1 MRIISG
7 NNTLERLEMYIFTIS
22 FDKFYGKIRHKLF
35 HIYSN
40 GTCTSNCTNHDP
52 WKYLW
57 LVLTLFLIS
66 NFLISVFI
74 YSVRWILTCNSLN
87 KTNTTKLFLLKNVF
101 KKLQEIC
108 PKKHIFEQSIIFAW
122 HPTTRNN
129 CGHWMIW
136 DGKMG
141 IIILQHHF
149 FPTKKQ
155 EVQ

>member
-1 MRIISG
+1 MRIIIG
-7 NNTLERLEMYIFTIS
+7 NNALDRLEMYTFTLS
-22 FDKFYGKIRHKLF
+22 FDKFYGKIRLKLS

-40 GTCTSNCTNHDP
+40 GTCTPNCHQSWSLNVSLIGL
-52 WKYLW
+52 YF
-57 LVLTLFLIS
+57 FLIS

-155 EVQ
+155 EV

>member
-1 MRIISG
+1 MAHVLQIA
-7 NNTLERLEMYIFTIS
+7 
-22 FDKFYGKIRHKLF
+22 
-35 HIYSN
+35 
-40 GTCTSNCTNHDP
+40 TNHDP
-52 WKYLW
+52 WRYLW
-57 LVLTLFLIS
+57 LVFTLFLIS

-129 CGHWMIW
+129 CGHWIMGN
-136 DGKMG
+136 GKMG
-141 IIILQHHF
+141 IFNSAAAFLAHKEAGSVVKDKISELL
-149 FPTKKQ
+149 PLS
-155 EVQ
+155 